1 MDLKTQLTDEMRKA
15 MKANDDVRR
24 RTTRMALAAIKQA
37 EVDRQT
43 TLDEPSVLALLQ
55 KEIKNRREALDEA
68 HKAQREDLIA
78 DNQAEIKVLE
88 EFLPKALSQDELL
101 ELARAAIAET
111 GAAAPAE
118 MGKVMK
124 VLMPKV
130 AGRAGG
136 DQVSAAVRGLL
147 TK

>member
-1 MDLKTQLTDEMRKA
+1 MDLKSQLTEEMRKA

-43 TLDEPSVLALLQ
+43 QLDEPAVMALLQ

-68 HKAQREDLIA
+68 RKANRPDLIA
-78 DNQAEIKVLE
+78 DNEAEIKVIE
-88 EFLPKALSQDELL
+88 EFLPKGLSHEELAG
-101 ELARAAIAET
+101 LARAAIDET
-111 GAAAPAE
+111 GAATPAE

-124 VLMPKV
+124 VLMPRV
-130 AGRAGG
+130 AGRAAGE
-136 DQVSAAVRGLL
+136 QVSTVVRELL
-147 TK
+147 AK

>member
-1 MDLKTQLTDEMRKA
+1 MNLKNRLTEEMRKA

-43 TLDEPSVLALLQ
+43 ELDEPAVLSLLQ

-68 HKAQREDLIA
+68 HKASRPDLIA
-78 DNQAEIKVLE
+78 DNEAEIKVLE
-88 EFLPKALSQDELL
+88 EFLPKPLSQDELAQL
-101 ELARAAIAET
+101 VHAAIEET
-111 GAAAPAE
+111 GAATPAE

-124 VLMPKV
+124 VLMPRV
-130 AGRAGG
+130 AGRAAG
-136 DQVSAAVRGLL
+136 DQVSTVVRELL
-147 TK
+147 GK